1 MILTDVLTAC
11 DLNPNYYKF
20 IPIFIKAWKNLFHD
34 INIHIILI
42 SSNLIDEL
50 KPYSEHIKLFPPLKG
65 ISTAFIAQTIRLLYP
80 AVLDKAK
87 GGIIITDMD
96 MVPMGRKYYTEQ
108 IKDFDSTKF
117 ICYRPLDCV
126 GENEMVICYNIAHSN
141 VWGDVFNIKTKND
154 IVKVLQTIYFNNND
168 YENIHGGKGWC
179 LDQLY
184 LYRATQDWNKRTNSL
199 IILNEKMIEHVKD
212 LTTKTNLYT
221 RISNW
226 NVNEIQILKNVEKNL
241 LVDFH
246 IPKNYDLDSANQ
258 VINSLI

>member
-20 IPIFIKAWKNLFHD
+20 IPIFIKAWKTLFPD

-42 SSNLIDEL
+42 SSKLIDEL
-50 KPYSEHIKLFPPLKG
+50 KPYEEYIKLFPPLKN
-65 ISTAFIAQTIRLLYP
+65 ISTAFIAQTIRVLYP
-80 AVLDKAK
+80 AILDKAT

-96 MVPMGRKYYTEQ
+96 MIPMGKHYYTAQ
-108 IKDFDSTKF
+108 IKEFETSKF

-126 GENEMVICYNIAHSN
+126 GENQMVICYNVAHYN
-141 VWGDVFNIKTKND
+141 IWGDIFKIKTKND
-154 IVKVLQTIYFNNND
+154 IVNTLRNIYNDND

-184 LYRATQDWNKRTNSL
+184 LYRSTQDWNEKTKSL
-199 IILNEKMIEHVKD
+199 IILNEKLVEHMKD
-212 LTTKTNLYT
+212 VIANTNLYT
-221 RISNW
+221 RISIW
-226 NVNEIQILKNVEKNL
+226 NVNEVETLKNIRKEL

-246 IPKNYDLDSANQ
+246 VPRTYDLNN
-258 VINSLI
+258 VNKIVNLLI